1 MTVHSG
7 VILSSRRRI
16 RSLSNASTASS
27 LVSLRKLGPPDMDKA
42 PHAKPSIGLLVVM
55 FLYVANAGALLSLQ
69 APFYPLEAEK
79 KGATPAEVS

>member
-27 LVSLRKLGPPDMDKA
+27 LVSLRTLGPPDMDKVL
-42 PHAKPSIGLLVVM
+42 HAKPSIGLIFVM
-55 FLYVANAGALLSLQ
+55 FFYVANAGALLSLQ

-79 KGATPAEVS
+79 KGATPAEVP